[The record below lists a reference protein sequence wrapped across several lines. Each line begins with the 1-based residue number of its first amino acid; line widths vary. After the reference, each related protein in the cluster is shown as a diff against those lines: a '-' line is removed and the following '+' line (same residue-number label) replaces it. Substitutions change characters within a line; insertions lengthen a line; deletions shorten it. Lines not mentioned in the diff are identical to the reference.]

1 MGMPEKTNKE
11 RLSSIETAII
21 NIDKN
26 FIEFKDDYKENDIR
40 KWKSINQ
47 NCQDISKIKGIGIVV
62 SLVFTAVCGFLGIK
76 S

>member
-1 MGMPEKTNKE
+1 MPEKTNKE